1 MCPHG
6 AADFG
11 WRHFLEATLHIDPT
25 LLSPVSAL
33 LGAIVGGGAS
43 LVAAIYP
50 ILFAVSTLLMRSD
63 GRARLP
69 GARFHRLVRTCWAGV
84 RGWQDRAAGAL
95 CPERQGAAGCNQRA
109 MPANNAACGHEAA
122 KAIRTR
128 VAVSMTRA
136 AILIRRSR
144 KVMNSAF
151 ASGCGLGI
159 ASRRVSISQ

>member
-1 MCPHG
+1 MK
-6 AADFG
+6 
-11 WRHFLEATLHIDPT
+11 WRLRVDHEQKPEPCDVARTRDLTPEAPLQK
-25 LLSPVSAL
+25 
-33 LGAIVGGGAS
+33 
-43 LVAAIYP
+43 P
-50 ILFAVSTLLMRSD
+50 ILFAASTLLMRSE

-69 GARFHRLVRTCWAGV
+69 GALFHRLVRTCWAGV

-95 CPERQGAAGCNQRA
+95 GPERQGAAGWNQRA
-109 MPANNAACGHEAA
+109 MPPNNSACGHEAA

-144 KVMNSAF
+144 KVVNSAF